1 METKNTKVL
10 IAVLIVG
17 VLGFGVYLFTKSSPN
32 EEFNNLDQT
41 KEETMEKLK
50 IEDIKVG
57 AGLEAKKGDAVS
69 VHYTGTLED
78 GTKFDSSLDRG
89 TPFVFDLG
97 IGQVIKGWDEG
108 VLGMKIGGKRKLT
121 IPPSLAY
128 GERGVPGSIPGN
140 ATLLFEVELLDIL
153 NVK

>member
-1 METKNTKVL
+1 MNTKNIKSLVVIL
-10 IAVLIVG
+10 IIIG
-17 VLGFGVYLFTKSSPN
+17 LGLGVYLFTKSSQS
-32 EEFNNLDQT
+32 EEFVVNQ
-41 KEETMEKLK
+41 EEEQVMETLK
-50 IEDIKVG
+50 IEDIEIG
-57 AGLEAKKGDAVS
+57 AGLEAKNGDAVS

-89 TPFVFDLG
+89 EPFVFDLG

-121 IPPSLAY
+121 IPPGIAY
-128 GERGVPGSIPGN
+128 DERGVPGAIPPN
-140 ATLLFEVELLDIL
+140 ATLIFEIELLDIL